1 MPVDYVIDFPFSE
14 VPMELELLLYI
25 VGGLAALSGVG
36 FVVLRKPKQ
45 LEQKTPTP
53 EKNETSTTDKI
64 AETTES
70 VQAQEQQ
77 TTIQTEAT
85 PQTQTKVSTPEKARS
100 DLKTL
105 EEALAKTKAG
115 FWGKVK
121 SAFSSSQ
128 TIGSAEIED
137 LEEALY
143 TSDLGPKTVDHLIQK
158 VSSTMNTGEMT
169 VDELHSS
176 LKNELNAIF
185 NDIKKTELSVNP
197 EKKTTVWMVVG
208 VNGAGK
214 TTTIGKLASQQ
225 VEKGKRVLIAAGD
238 TFRAAADEQLK
249 VWATRAEV
257 EIFSPEGIKDPSAV
271 AFDAVQK
278 GAAKDFDLVI
288 IDTAGRL
295 HTQKNLMEEL
305 KKMKRVMGK
314 ALEGSPDETILVLDA
329 NSGQNALMQTEQFHQ
344 ALEVTGVILT
354 KMDGSA
360 KGGVAVGIACE
371 HSLPIRMIG
380 VGEKIEDLRP
390 FNSTEFVD
398 SIL

>member
-1 MPVDYVIDFPFSE
+1 
-14 VPMELELLLYI
+14 MEIEILIYI
-25 VGGLAALSGVG
+25 ISGAVALSGLGV
-36 FVVLRKPKQ
+36 FVFRKGNKKSLPSDSRES
-45 LEQKTPTP
+45 LP
-53 EKNETSTTDKI
+53 EKRIETAPTTPKP
-64 AETTES
+64 TEPIEI
-70 VQAQEQQ
+70 VDEK
-77 TTIQTEAT
+77 
-85 PQTQTKVSTPEKARS
+85 PQVSRKDYRS
-100 DLKTL
+100 L
-105 EEALAKTKAG
+105 EDALAKTRAG

-121 SAFSSSQ
+121 AQFSGQQ
-128 TIGSAEIED
+128 TISASEIEE

-143 TSDLGPKTVDHLIQK
+143 TSDLGPKTVDHLIAK
-158 VSSTMNTGEMT
+158 VSASMNGDDYNLES
-169 VDELHSS
+169 LHQS
-176 LKNELNAIF
+176 LKGELNSIF
-185 NDIKKTELSVNP
+185 KNASTTQLETDP
-197 EKKTTVWMVVG
+197 EKKTSVWMVVG

-214 TTTIGKLASQQ
+214 TTTIGKLANQQ
-225 VEKGKRVLIAAGD
+225 VEKGKKVLIAAGD
-238 TFRAAADEQLK
+238 TFRAAADAQLK

-278 GAAKDFDLVI
+278 GVSKGFDLVI

-305 KKMKRVMGK
+305 KKMKRVMAK

-329 NSGQNALMQTEQFHQ
+329 NSGQNALMQTEQFHE
-344 ALEVTGVILT
+344 ALGVSGVILT

-371 HSLPIRMIG
+371 HQLPIKMIG

-390 FNSTEFVD
+390 FNATEFVD